1 MMVVI
6 VTMMMLM
13 LIMMVTTLV
22 TVAVMLIIVIVTM
35 IDFSL
40 SRYTWLRVTDHEQAQ
55 AHEAGH
61 PFFTPTLV
69 GCAIA
74 VDKDYFF
81 DIGAFDEGL
90 RIWGGENI
98 EIGFRVWMCGGKLVT
113 VTCSHVGHVFKE
125 FPYRFDG
132 DKEEIVQKNLMR
144 IAEAW
149 MDGLKKFFYASTR
162 IYEFKRA
169 ELNAEDLASL
179 EERKELRKRLGCRNF
194 EWYLYNVIP
203 QYEVPPANARFYGE
217 ISNTKTKACW
227 EVSQDYYVTM
237 TYVCYFHKIIPENN
251 FALSHDGL
259 LKFKDRCVKISAPMP
274 ALTIAQCPTE
284 SDGTPAGRDAIER
297 FGFWELEKK
306 ATVAG
311 LLKVKRRN
319 AEGVLE
325 HWCVTQ
331 VTNVLEQHKGAQ
343 MPQLGSCG
351 NNEFQ
356 EWSFTYGFDFSL
368 VPKDIV

>member
-1 MMVVI
+1 MVATI
-6 VTMMMLM
+6 MTMLN
-13 LIMMVTTLV
+13 
-22 TVAVMLIIVIVTM
+22 A
-35 IDFSL
+35 DDDEFGEGCSDSDDCNNKENDRFFL
-40 SRYTWLRVTDHEQAQ
+40 SRYTWLRVTEHEQAQ

-169 ELNAEDLASL
+169 EFNAEDLASL
-179 EERKELRKRLGCRNF
+179 EERKALRKRLGCQNF

-217 ISNTKTKACW
+217 ISNTRTKACW
-227 EVSQDYYVTM
+227 EVSKDYYITM

-251 FALSHDGL
+251 FALAHDGL
-259 LKFKDRCVKISAPMP
+259 LRFKDRCVKISAPNP

-284 SDGTPAGRDAIER
+284 SDGSPAGPDAIEK
-297 FGFWELEKK
+297 FGFWELQKK

-311 LLKVKRRN
+311 QLVVKRRN

-325 HWCVTQ
+325 HWCITQ
-331 VTNVLEQHKGAQ
+331 VTNVLEQHKGVQ

-356 EWSFTYGFDFSL
+356 EWSFTYGFNFSL